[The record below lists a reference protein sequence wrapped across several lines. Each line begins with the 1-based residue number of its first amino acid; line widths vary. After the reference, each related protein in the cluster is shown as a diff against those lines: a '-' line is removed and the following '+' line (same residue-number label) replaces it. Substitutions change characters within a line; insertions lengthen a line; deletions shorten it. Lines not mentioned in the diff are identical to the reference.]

1 MDPSPVVIHHSY
13 QFEFHINVPM
23 RGGSMSTRSRGSE
36 HEGPEKPQQALR
48 RRMPTVYTMDDK
60 SHVYVY
66 VYNPVGD
73 EQRLEN
79 TQSPYSYTHH
89 ALTVGEGGFSF
100 IWTIVTR
107 HRYT

>member
-1 MDPSPVVIHHSY
+1 MKSTEPTNDATQVGSRKSLLGL
-13 QFEFHINVPM
+13 EGNVA
-23 RGGSMSTRSRGSE
+23 MSK